1 MQIQVASMK
10 KKGKEVS
17 EEEQQKIMKKI
28 SDRYDAQTDVRYAAS
43 RLWVEGIIHPIETRE
58 RISKSID
65 CANLNPE
72 IPEFKTGVM
81 QT

>member
-1 MQIQVASMK
+1 
-10 KKGKEVS
+10 
-17 EEEQQKIMKKI
+17 MKKI
-28 SDRYDAQTDVRYAAS
+28 SDRYDKQTDVRYAAS
-43 RLWVEGIIHPIETRE
+43 RLWVDGIINPLDTRE
-58 RISKSID
+58 RISKAID